1 MKRHILILLLLAA
14 GNLTAQ
20 SAAETAVRQTI
31 DRFFEGYHSRDTTV
45 MSSTLQAG
53 AILQS
58 IGEMPDGKPV
68 LHDEPIKGFLEKVA
82 SIPDTVQLEERL
94 LDYRI
99 QIDGN
104 MASAWTPY
112 EFYLRYA
119 FHHCGVNSFQLFN
132 DGSAWKI
139 IYIADTRRTAG
150 CGKD

>member
-1 MKRHILILLLLAA
+1 MKRNILILPLLVA

-20 SAAETAVRQTI
+20 NAGETAVQETI
-31 DRFFEGYHSRDTTV
+31 NRFFEGYHSRDTTV
-45 MSSTLQAG
+45 MRSTLQAG

-58 IGEMPDGKPV
+58 IGALTDGKPV
-68 LHDEPIKGFLEKVA
+68 LHNEAIEGFLEKVA

-112 EFYLRYA
+112 EFYLRNA

-139 IYIADTRRTAG
+139 IYIVDTRRTVG
-150 CGKD
+150 CRED